1 MTDPLTG
8 LSTEQLSTEQL
19 STEQSDLFTE
29 QSDPRYREIDRLPTE
44 EIARLM
50 NAADATVPGAVAKA
64 IPAVSAAVDAIVAR
78 MGGGGRLFYV
88 GAGTSG
94 RLGVLDASEC
104 PPTFG
109 TDPEL
114 VQGVIAGGEAA
125 LTRSIEGAEDDH
137 GGGVAAVAERG
148 LGPLDSL
155 VGISAS
161 GRAPFVLGAL
171 GEAARRG
178 ALTVSLS
185 CNPGSP
191 LSERA
196 EHPIEVVVGPEV
208 VAGSTRLKAGTAQ
221 KLVLNMISTIAM
233 IRLGRT
239 YGNTMIEVSAVNAK
253 LARRATRIVGDLTG
267 AGPAAARAA
276 LEAADWNIKAAVL
289 MIEHDLGPDDARA
302 LLRANGDRLE
312 AARHAGG
319 AA

>member
-1 MTDPLTG
+1 MTDPLAG
-8 LSTEQLSTEQL
+8 LSTEQLSTEQREL
-19 STEQSDLFTE
+19 FTEQGDLFTEQGDLFTE

-50 NAADATVPGAVAKA
+50 NAADATVPGAVARA

-137 GGGVAAVAERG
+137 DGGAAAVADRG

-155 VGISAS
+155 
-161 GRAPFVLGAL
+161 
-171 GEAARRG
+171 
-178 ALTVSLS
+178 
-185 CNPGSP
+185 
-191 LSERA
+191 
-196 EHPIEVVVGPEV
+196 
-208 VAGSTRLKAGTAQ
+208 
-221 KLVLNMISTIAM
+221 
-233 IRLGRT
+233 
-239 YGNTMIEVSAVNAK
+239 
-253 LARRATRIVGDLTG
+253 
-267 AGPAAARAA
+267 
-276 LEAADWNIKAAVL
+276 
-289 MIEHDLGPDDARA
+289 
-302 LLRANGDRLE
+302 
-312 AARHAGG
+312 
-319 AA
+319 